1 MRSALAA
8 VAATV
13 LLVVPV
19 TATATAAP
27 EPLDATRL
35 GVPSGV
41 SAVLVEAASGQR
53 LAVRD
58 ADRRR
63 PVAST
68 VKLVTG
74 LTVVGDLPVGAVVV
88 PGAEVL
94 AVGGASAGVVPG
106 ERWTVEDLLAAL
118 LLRSGNDAAVAL
130 ATAVAGDE
138 DAFVARMES
147 TLAALGV
154 EADLASASGLDEGDR
169 LSAAELAVVARA
181 VLAEPRLAVPA
192 ARREVVTASGS
203 VLANRNLL
211 LDRVEGA
218 TGLKTGYTSAAGW
231 SLVGTATRSGRTL
244 IAVVLGAADEAER
257 LLLVSRLL
265 EHGFAATRVA
275 ATSSAATVRT
285 GRGTVTVA
293 ADAGPVTVDVG
304 AVPRTAW
311 PAVLDPDA
319 PPLRVAVLVDGAA
332 VADAEVTVTDAR
344 TGGAGTAGLGAAAAS
359 GVYAA
364 LRAAGAAGLLG

>member
-1 MRSALAA
+1 MRSVLAA
-8 VAATV
+8 AAATV
-13 LLVVPV
+13 LLVVP
-19 TATATAAP
+19 APSAAVP

-35 GVPSGV
+35 GVPAGV
-41 SAVLVEAASGQR
+41 SAVLVEGASGQR
-53 LAVRD
+53 LAARD
-58 ADRRR
+58 ADLRR

-74 LTVVGDLPVGAVVV
+74 LTVVDALPAGTVVV
-88 PGAEVL
+88 PGEEVV
-94 AVGGASAGVVPG
+94 AVGGASAGLEPG
-106 ERWTVEDLLAAL
+106 QRWTVDDLLAAL

-138 DAFVARMES
+138 EAFVALMEV
-147 TLAALGV
+147 TLAGLGV
-154 EADLASASGLDEGDR
+154 EADLASASGLDAGDR

-192 ARREVVTASGS
+192 ARREVTTATGA

-244 IAVVLGAADEAER
+244 VAVVLGAADEAER

-265 EHGFAATRVA
+265 EHGFTATRVA
-275 ATSSAATVRT
+275 ATSSEATLRT

-293 ADAGPVTVDVG
+293 SDAGPLTVDVG
-304 AVPRTAW
+304 TAPRTAW
-311 PAVLDPDA
+311 PAALDPDA
-319 PPLRVAVLVDGAA
+319 PPVRVPVLVDDVA
-332 VADAEVTVTDAR
+332 VAEAAVTVTDAR
-344 TGGAGTAGLGAAAAS
+344 SGDAGTAGLGAAAAS
-359 GVYAA
+359 GVYEA